1 MRRHDWIPRDI
12 YIYTPSQKDGT
23 SKSAP
28 YATFSCGAAYE
39 RASDRIDGTL

>member
-1 MRRHDWIPRDI
+1 MPGLFAGIE
-12 YIYTPSQKDGT
+12 IYTPLPKDGA